1 MGLTKQEIR
10 SKMLLQLNSQ
20 KEEDRDRKSRA
31 IKAKL
36 FKARVFK
43 KAKTVMFYIAL
54 RGEVK
59 TDEMIRQA
67 KKLGKTVAVPV
78 CRKNRVTLRPC
89 KLIDGAKLQRGP
101 YGVCEPA
108 VRESIRLEDL
118 ELVIVPGVAF
128 DKKGRRLGRG
138 KGCYD
143 RFLKRLPADIPSI
156 GLAFDFQILPNIP
169 ATSQDVDV
177 NKVISN

>member
-1 MGLTKQEIR
+1 MGLTKKQIR
-10 SKMLLQLNSQ
+10 SIILCRLKTQ
-20 KEEDRDRKSRA
+20 KEEERNQKSKL
-31 IKAKL
+31 IKDKL
-36 FKARVFK
+36 FGTKIFQ